1 MFIQCKMDFSEDF
14 SDLLENLS
22 QLKKNITVIQNQVKT
37 IETRVKR
44 EQDKQ
49 LKKGKNKKK
58 NNSGFAKPTKI
69 SDELCKFMGREKG
82 TELARTEV
90 TKYIHEYIK
99 KNSLQVESNKTL
111 IVPDSSLKNLLALE
125 DDVTKEIHF
134 FSLQKYMNRHF
145 V

>member
-1 MFIQCKMDFSEDF
+1 MDFSEDF

-37 IETRVKR
+37 LE
-44 EQDKQ
+44 

-69 SDELCKFMGREKG
+69 SDELCEFMGREKG

-125 DDVTKEIHF
+125 DDVAKEIHF